1 MGGMQLE
8 YLKETVYLDAE
19 LDQWIHELADGER
32 RSFSAQVCVMLGEWF
47 DEHPEKVPA

>member
-1 MGGMQLE
+1 MNGME
-8 YLKETVYLDAE
+8 TIKATVYLDEELTDWIIKLAE
-19 LDQWIHELADGER
+19 DAH